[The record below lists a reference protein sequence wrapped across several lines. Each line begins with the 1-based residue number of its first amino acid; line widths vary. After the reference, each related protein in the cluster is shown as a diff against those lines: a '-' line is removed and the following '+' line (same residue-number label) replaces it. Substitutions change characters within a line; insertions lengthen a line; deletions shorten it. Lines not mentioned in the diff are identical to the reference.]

1 MESVGVV
8 WILERNGGK
17 KGKVGSGTGSDIMKV
32 EMNREQEGVCSA
44 RIEPTALRETLGDV
58 R

>member
-1 MESVGVV
+1 MV

-32 EMNREQEGVCSA
+32 EMNRDQESA
-44 RIEPTALRETLGDV
+44 VPELSPQP
-58 R
+58 